1 MIGIFDSGLGGL
13 SIFKEIKKLIPEE
26 DIYYYGDTINVPY
39 GEKPTKKIKKYI
51 SNGIKLLENKSCN
64 IIVLACNT
72 ASVLD
77 INYFRSLTKIPIIAV
92 VPVIKTAAKLT
103 KNKKI
108 ALLATKNTI
117 KSPYID
123 YLSNT
128 FASDCK
134 IKKIHC
140 PGLVNAIEKDTLT
153 EGFLKK
159 CVKKTKKQDV
169 VILGSTHYALIGDK
183 IKKLLDDNTEVID
196 SNRAV
201 AKQVLRIT
209 NKEKLLQYD
218 KKTEYIFD
226 CSGDKDH
233 FMKMIKKYI

>member
-13 SIFKEIKKLIPEE
+13 AIFKEIKKLIPEE
-26 DIYYYGDTINVPY
+26 DLYYYGDTANVPY
-39 GEKPTKKIKKYI
+39 GEKPTEEIKEYI
-51 SNGIKLLENKSCN
+51 SNSIKLLENKGCN

-117 KSPYID
+117 KSPYVD
-123 YLSNT
+123 YLCNT
-128 FASDCK
+128 FASGCK

-140 PGLVNAIEKDTLT
+140 PGLVSAIEKDTLT
-153 EGFLKK
+153 DNFLKK
-159 CVKKTKKQDV
+159 CVKKAKKQDV

-183 IKKLLDDNTEVID
+183 IKKLLDEDTEVID

-201 AKQVLRIT
+201 AKQVLRIA
-209 NKEKLLQYD
+209 NKEKLLHYD
-218 KKTEYIFD
+218 KKPEYIFD

-233 FMKMIKKYI
+233 FMKMVTKYI

>member
-13 SIFKEIKKLIPEE
+13 GIFKEIKKHIPEE
-26 DIYYYGDTINVPY
+26 DIYYYGDTKNVPF
-39 GEKPTKKIKKYI
+39 GNKPNDKLKKYI
-51 SNGIKLLENKSCN
+51 SDGIKLLEKKGCN

-103 KNKKI
+103 KNNKI
-108 ALLATKNTI
+108 ALLATKNTA

-123 YLSNT
+123 YLANT
-128 FASDCK
+128 FAQNCKLKIIACSDW
-134 IKKIHC
+134 
-140 PGLVNAIEKDTLT
+140 VEAIEKGKITKKLIKKY
-153 EGFLKK
+153 LKK
-159 CVKKTKKQDV
+159 VKQQDV
-169 VILGSTHYALIGDK
+169 IILGCTHYGLIK
-183 IKKLLDDNTEVID
+183 NQIKKLVGPNVQVID
-196 SNRAV
+196 SDRAI
-201 AKQVLRIT
+201 ARQVLRIA

-218 KKTEYIFD
+218 KKPEYIFD

-233 FMKMIKKYI
+233 FMKMVKKYL